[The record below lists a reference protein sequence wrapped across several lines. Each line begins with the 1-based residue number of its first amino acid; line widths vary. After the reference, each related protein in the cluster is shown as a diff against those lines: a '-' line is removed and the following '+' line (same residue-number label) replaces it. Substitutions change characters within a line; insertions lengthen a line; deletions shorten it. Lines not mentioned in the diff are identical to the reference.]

1 MKKISK
7 ELYRT
12 YSYLIVLF
20 ALSFIGILLF
30 FISYINRNASSDIKT
45 LDSFLTYETS
55 DFNEKIKNGKSLK
68 KLVYDALEECPDIL
82 GTNVIFI
89 YNGNIYS
96 KYPENDILSKLDLE
110 ISDGKIKTEG
120 YFWYQYMIKNIELE
134 NRNPI
139 ELIIL
144 KDMKHER
151 KMILN
156 VLIISIAIGILTLY
170 ASIRISRKFYG
181 EFALSLKKLQ
191 NITNSINLD
200 TVGDEIDADNLFIE
214 FEIIMKSYRKMLER
228 LKDQTDAQIDFV
240 NNASH
245 ELKTPIFIIG
255 GYVNMVKRWGMENKD
270 ITEEAIEAIDDEV
283 KTMSTLVTKLLFLA
297 KGEIKEIDNSKVD
310 VPGIFKEIT
319 DELHL
324 IYPQQEIETQIKD
337 IHIYSD
343 EFLLR
348 QLLLNLIENA
358 IKYGKGKKITTTAVL
373 EKGLKIEILDRG
385 EGISE
390 ENLKYIYEKFF
401 RVDKGRSREM
411 GSHGLGLAI
420 VKKIAEVLNIDINIV
435 STLGEGTK
443 VILNIPVEK
452 E

>member
-12 YSYLIVLF
+12 YSYLIILF
-20 ALSFIGILLF
+20 VASFVGILLF

-55 DFNEKIKNGKSLK
+55 EFDRKLKDGKPLEKIFHG
-68 KLVYDALEECPDIL
+68 ALEECPDVL

-89 YNGNIYS
+89 HDGKIYS
-96 KYPENDILSKLDLE
+96 KRPEDGVLGKLDL
-110 ISDGKIKTEG
+110 SQADGKIRTEG
-120 YFWYQYMIKNIELE
+120 YFYYQYMLKKLDIE
-134 NRNPI
+134 NQTPI
-139 ELIIL
+139 DMVVV
-144 KDMKHER
+144 KDMTHER
-151 KMILN
+151 HMIIN
-156 VLIISIAIGILTLY
+156 VIIISVGIGLLTLY
-170 ASIRISRKFYG
+170 ISIRISRKFYG
-181 EFALSLKKLQ
+181 EFAHSLKKLQ

-200 TVGDEIDADNLFIE
+200 TVGDEIDADNIFIE
-214 FEIIMKSYRKMLER
+214 FEIVMNSYRKMLGR
-228 LKDQTDAQIDFV
+228 LKEQTDAQIDFV

-245 ELKTPIFIIG
+245 ELKTPIFVIG
-255 GYVNMVKRWGMENKD
+255 GYVNMVKRWGIDNRD
-270 ITEEAIEAIDDEV
+270 ITQEAIEAIDDEV
-283 KTMSTLVTKLLFLA
+283 KTMSNLVTKLLFLA
-297 KGEIKEIDNSKVD
+297 KGEIKEIDNGDVD
-310 VPGIFKEIT
+310 VPRLFKELL

-324 IYPQQEIETQIKD
+324 IYPNQEIETHIRD
-337 IHIYSD
+337 IHIHSD

-348 QLLLNLIENA
+348 QLLLNVIENA
-358 IKYGKGKKITTTAVL
+358 IKYGKGEKITIDATL
-373 EKGLKIEILDRG
+373 EKGLQIEIIDRG

-435 STLGEGTK
+435 SKLGEGTK
-443 VILNIPVEK
+443 VILNIPIEK
-452 E
+452 